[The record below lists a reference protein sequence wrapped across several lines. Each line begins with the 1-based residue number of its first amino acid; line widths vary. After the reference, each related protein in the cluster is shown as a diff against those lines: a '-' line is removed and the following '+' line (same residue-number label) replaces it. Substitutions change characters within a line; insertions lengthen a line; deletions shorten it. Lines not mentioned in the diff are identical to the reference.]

1 MVWTK
6 EKLMKVE
13 FSLDFFIR
21 HTRDLM
27 ALEEPALH

>member
-1 MVWTK
+1 
-6 EKLMKVE
+6 MKVE